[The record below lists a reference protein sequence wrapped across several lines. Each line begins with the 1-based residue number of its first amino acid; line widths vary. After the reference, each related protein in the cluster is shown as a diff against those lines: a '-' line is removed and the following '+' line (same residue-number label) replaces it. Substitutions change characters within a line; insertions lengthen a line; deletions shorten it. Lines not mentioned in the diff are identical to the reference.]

1 MKKGHSTTETFIRSI
16 ITLVTLVIGAI
27 AIICLIKILDYGIV
41 GVEEQYCYKLQ
52 AQAEQYKNFTLSKD
66 NLGGFYITQIDKDQC
81 ESFGI
86 DIKAPV
92 K

>member
-1 MKKGHSTTETFIRSI
+1 MNKGNSTTETFTRFI
-16 ITLVTLVIGAI
+16 ITSVIVVT
-27 AIICLIKILDYGIV
+27 AIICLVKILDYGIV
-41 GVEEQYCYKLQ
+41 GVEEQYCYNLQ
-52 AQAEQYKNFTLSKD
+52 AQSEQYKNFNLSKD

-81 ESFGI
+81 DSFGI

>member
-1 MKKGHSTTETFIRSI
+1 MNKGHSTTETFIRFI
-16 ITLVTLVIGAI
+16 VTLVIGVT
-27 AIICLIKILDYGIV
+27 AIICLVKILDYGIV

-52 AQAEQYKNFTLSKD
+52 KQAEDYKNFTYSED
-66 NLGGFYITQIDKDQC
+66 NIGGFYITQIDKDQC
-81 ESFGI
+81 DSFGI

>member
-1 MKKGHSTTETFIRSI
+1 MNKGHSTTETFIRFI
-16 ITLVTLVIGAI
+16 VTLVIGVI

-52 AQAEQYKNFTLSKD
+52 AQAEQYKNFTLSK
-66 NLGGFYITQIDKDQC
+66 NNPGGFYITQADKTMCDMYN
-81 ESFGI
+81 I
-86 DIKAPV
+86 NIKAVV